1 MMMRWL
7 VQLLARLKGG
17 SGWSPQGGSG
27 WYFPQAKT
35 LTEHGKYFLYSDGYE
50 RSSML
55 GFRCVADPF
64 VAEAE
69 SEL

>member
-35 LTEHGKYFLYSDGYE
+35 LTEHGELGKDADKGAKSVSSVRDGE
-50 RSSML
+50 QL
-55 GFRCVADPF
+55 HFALV
-64 VAEAE
+64 
-69 SEL
+69 